1 MTFDRLLPKLRRSS
15 ARGTPRRGTLPRV
28 IGTSSAM
35 FDSSVE
41 GVDRMR
47 HEIASPST
55 PLVCPVCRGKLA
67 VRGPV
72 RVAEERQLAW
82 MVTCLQC
89 EHNEVL
95 RASRHPPVQ
104 RELFDHLVE
113 SQRRGRRD
121 VRGACGGLFVSAAFQ
136 AAVVLA
142 AVLGTMGVAVRSAPA
157 LDTIMLTLTD
167 VAPDAEPEPEERD
180 ALPLVTALASP
191 PVGFQVLEAP
201 LDIPTG
207 IAPIDLDQRF
217 DPRDYSGRGV
227 EGGVFAGVQGGVGPV
242 DQPEVFLPVAVDE
255 LPQQISAPL
264 PKYPSMLRRAG
275 IEGYVNLRYIVL
287 TDGTVDPTSIVVV
300 ESSHA
305 QFEQAAVRSVR
316 EARFRPG
323 RMRGTPVRVLVEQR
337 ITFTL
342 I

>member
-1 MTFDRLLPKLRRSS
+1 VRGELFDRL
-15 ARGTPRRGTLPRV
+15 
-28 IGTSSAM
+28 
-35 FDSSVE
+35 
-41 GVDRMR
+41 
-47 HEIASPST
+47 
-55 PLVCPVCRGKLA
+55 
-67 VRGPV
+67 
-72 RVAEERQLAW
+72 
-82 MVTCLQC
+82 
-89 EHNEVL
+89 
-95 RASRHPPVQ
+95 
-104 RELFDHLVE
+104 VE
-113 SQRRGRRD
+113 SKRRGRRD

-136 AAVVLA
+136 TAVVVAAVF
-142 AVLGTMGVAVRSAPA
+142 GTMGVAVRSPPA

-167 VAPDAEPEPEERD
+167 AAPDAEPEPEERD
-180 ALPLVTALASP
+180 ALPLVTTLASP

-227 EGGVFAGVQGGVGPV
+227 EGGVFAGVEGGVGPV
-242 DQPEVFLPVAVDE
+242 DQPEVFLAAAVEE
-255 LPQQISAPL
+255 LPQQVYAPL

-275 IEGYVNLRYIVL
+275 IEGYVNVRYIVL
-287 TDGTVDPTSIVVV
+287 TDGTVDPASIVVV

-316 EARFRPG
+316 QARFRPG
-323 RMRGTPVRVLVEQR
+323 RVRGTPVRVLVEQR